1 MINIFNHIISKKEQK
16 ILLDWIYENEDKV
29 TPNPAGPER
38 KFYSFGDDPTFPQLF
53 LDVKKRILEKEKIKL
68 WHISPILFRK

>member
-16 ILLDWIYENEDKV
+16 ILLEWIYENEDKF

-38 KFYSFGDDPTFPQLF
+38 KFYSFGDD
-53 LDVKKRILEKEKIKL
+53 
-68 WHISPILFRK
+68 